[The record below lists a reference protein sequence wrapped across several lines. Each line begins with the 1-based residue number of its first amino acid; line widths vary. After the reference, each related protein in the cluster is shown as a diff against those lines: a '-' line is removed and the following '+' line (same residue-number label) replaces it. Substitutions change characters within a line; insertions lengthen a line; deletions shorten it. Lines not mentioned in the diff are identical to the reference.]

1 MLKSKLSSASVVCVD
16 LEKLDRWPETALM
29 FYVFV
34 FGFQGRPQ
42 AGAAGPSLLAHPGRS
57 HDDLRVH
64 RCPYRTQPA
73 PLTFYITP
81 YSTRD
86 SPCVSVSCR
95 DSSTLSAQRGVVYQN
110 KLQHFNWSDFISA
123 RLSGIITALFSFTLS
138 LCQSS
143 FAWFPAQN
151 IYVWDV
157 NKDHQ
162 LASLS
167 VQIFRETCAQS
178 EHRYRCF
185 DPCWWTRHLLLMFGR
200 VSERRTTAQTVW
212 DQEAQMPHLP
222 ADASSFWPWPV
233 CDVNEAP
240 ALQLCSRTF
249 YYLLLVFLYRARAAF
264 PNESVGQVTR
274 SSVVLF
280 HCDALRK
287 PDH

>member
-1 MLKSKLSSASVVCVD
+1 MTTYVCTGVRTGRSPPLSPFISLLIQHVTPPVLVLAVVIHPHCLLSGASFTKTSFNILIDQILYLPDSPGSSPLCSASRFHSVRV
-16 LEKLDRWPETALM
+16 AL
-29 FYVFV
+29 
-34 FGFQGRPQ
+34 
-42 AGAAGPSLLAHPGRS
+42 
-57 HDDLRVH
+57 HDSQL
-64 RCPYRTQPA
+64 
-73 PLTFYITP
+73 
-81 YSTRD
+81 
-86 SPCVSVSCR
+86 
-95 DSSTLSAQRGVVYQN
+95 
-110 KLQHFNWSDFISA
+110 
-123 RLSGIITALFSFTLS
+123 
-138 LCQSS
+138 
-143 FAWFPAQN
+143 
-151 IYVWDV
+151 WDV

-167 VQIFRETCAQS
+167 VQISRETCAQS

-222 ADASSFWPWPV
+222 ADASSFWSWPV

-240 ALQLCSRTF
+240 ALQLCLRTF

>member
-1 MLKSKLSSASVVCVD
+1 MTTYVCTGVRTGRSPPLS
-16 LEKLDRWPETALM
+16 P
-29 FYVFV
+29 FI
-34 FGFQGRPQ
+34 
-42 AGAAGPSLLAHPGRS
+42 SLLIQHVTLPVLVLAVVIHPHCLLSGAS
-57 HDDLRVH
+57 FTKTSFNILIDQILYL
-64 RCPYRTQPA
+64 P
-73 PLTFYITP
+73 
-81 YSTRD
+81 D
-86 SPCVSVSCR
+86 SPG
-95 DSSTLSAQRGVVYQN
+95 SSPLCS
-110 KLQHFNWSDFISA
+110 
-123 RLSGIITALFSFTLS
+123 SFTLS